1 MAAKKT
7 RLEVLR
13 YLLSNTHFDNQVDIL
28 KDLKAH
34 GFKVAQPTLSR
45 DLHHLKVSK
54 VFDDEG
60 HSIYAL
66 PQEVYPSDVSYRKS
80 KVRLVQ
86 NFGFLKAMISG
97 NLLVIKTLHGY
108 ASSLAAEI
116 DNYTIPD
123 IIGSLA
129 GDDTVLLI
137 LIENYNIHA
146 IKDLMTKIIP
156 HFSIV

>member
-1 MAAKKT
+1 
-7 RLEVLR
+7 
-13 YLLSNTHFDNQVDIL
+13 
-28 KDLKAH
+28 
-34 GFKVAQPTLSR
+34 
-45 DLHHLKVSK
+45 
-54 VFDDEG
+54 
-60 HSIYAL
+60 
-66 PQEVYPSDVSYRKS
+66 
-80 KVRLVQ
+80 
-86 NFGFLKAMISG
+86 MISG

-146 IKDLMTKIIP
+146 IKALMTKIIP